1 MYIYTNLQTFRH
13 KTQAQQILEMVQKFP
28 QSNKQESDIDEEWDM
43 SNLLEKIR
51 AKFKVFVTITG
62 VKRRL
67 KTATPSQSLGF

>member
-1 MYIYTNLQTFRH
+1 
-13 KTQAQQILEMVQKFP
+13 MVHKFP
-28 QSNKQESDIDEEWDM
+28 QSNSQQDDSNEEWDM

>member
-1 MYIYTNLQTFRH
+1 
-13 KTQAQQILEMVQKFP
+13 MVQKFP